1 MMSNRHIFAIMAHDQ
16 FELTESLIELLAHPR
31 AASVLH
37 LNVDNL
43 AGVLHRHPTLDRA
56 HLIPRVR
63 VQWGA
68 YSLLTVQLRLLRA
81 ALDAGC
87 DYVHLL
93 SGKDLP
99 LAPVSDILDFV
110 DSSDGT
116 EFIHINPPA
125 HTDQVIERV
134 SRYWSAGLLRGKV
147 DRGPRGAALRVPQ
160 RGFVTAQGML
170 GVDRSRQWG
179 RTVHS
184 GSTWFTVTA
193 ELAQHFVDHEGWAD
207 QHLRK
212 TFVPEEFFYATMA
225 IHSARRSHI
234 DPGVSDHF
242 ANLRHIRWN
251 PGSRGHP
258 HTWRMEDLPELA
270 SSPNMFARKFDL
282 TVDRD
287 VVDAVV
293 EMASRGP
300 TS

>member
-1 MMSNRHIFAIMAHDQ
+1 MNRHAFAIMAHDQ
-16 FELTESLIELLAHPR
+16 FELTESLIKLLAHPR

-37 LNVDNL
+37 LNVDNV
-43 AGVLHRHPTLDRA
+43 AGVLHRHPTLARA
-56 HLIPRVR
+56 QLIPRVR

-116 EFIHINPPA
+116 EFIHINASA
-125 HTDQVIERV
+125 HTDQVSERV
-134 SRYWSAGLLRGKV
+134 SRYWSARLLRGKV
-147 DRGPRGAALRVPQ
+147 ERGPWGAALRAPQ
-160 RGFVTAQGML
+160 RGLVTAQGLL
-170 GVDRSRQWG
+170 GVNRSLQWG
-179 RTVHS
+179 RTVSS

-193 ELAQHFVDHEGWAD
+193 ELAQHFVDHETWAN

-225 IHSARRSHI
+225 MHSARRSHI
-234 DPGVSDHF
+234 DPGVSDYD
-242 ANLRHIRWN
+242 ANLRHIRWRPRN
-251 PGSRGHP
+251 RGHP
-258 HTWRMEDLPELA
+258 HTWRMKDWPELA

-287 VVDAVV
+287 IVNAVV
-293 EMASRGP
+293 ERASQGAA
-300 TS
+300 S